1 MDRLLSA
8 FGLYEFVSLV
18 FTGAALLCGV
28 WWAAA
33 GVPDEPGAATVIA
46 LIAASFVVGHA
57 VQATGSMWESGYW
70 RRRGGWPSAER
81 MREQSPCAY
90 PETFRAVIL
99 EALAARHGDS
109 VRQLRPDDLFGLARA
124 DLRAAGA
131 DGRAEVMNALYGMSR
146 GFATVSVLLAAVF
159 AVKWID
165 VRGFK
170 PWGIALLIALVA
182 GGLFAYRFHRFGYF
196 FADQVW
202 RDAAAFAVR
211 PSAADSPAAQS

>member
-1 MDRLLSA
+1 MDRLLSV
-8 FGLYEFVSLV
+8 FGLYDFVSLV

-46 LIAASFVVGHA
+46 LMAASFVIGHA
-57 VQATGSMWESGYW
+57 VQAVGSMWEGRYW
-70 RRRGGWPSAER
+70 KARGGWPSAER
-81 MREQSPCAY
+81 MREQSPRAY
-90 PETFRAVIL
+90 AETLRAVIL
-99 EALAARHGDS
+99 EALAARHGDT

-131 DGRAEVMNALYGMSR
+131 DGRAELMNALYGMSR
-146 GFATVSVLLAAVF
+146 GFATVSVMLAAVF
-159 AVKWID
+159 AAKWFD
-165 VRGFK
+165 AGDFE

-182 GGLFAYRFHRFGYF
+182 GGLFAYRFHSFGYF

-202 RDAAAFAVR
+202 RDAAAFASR
-211 PSAADSPAAQS
+211 PAAGPSPTQG